1 MRKQHLL
8 LLIIFLGLGT
18 VSAQD
23 PHFSQYFASPLHF
36 NPAMTG
42 VFSGNYRFTSIFRN
56 QWQGMMKNN
65 PSDQSGTPAF
75 RTYAGSFDM
84 RLKTGK
90 DMKMDLGFPR
100 LDDQKLLVALPKSGH
115 LGAGILFLSDVAGA
129 AKMRATTA
137 LLSASYIKP
146 LDKRGKQLLSVG
158 LQGGITQR
166 SIDYSNLRFGS
177 QYDKSAGYNPDI
189 SSGEDVSNN
198 NYLYGDISAGVLWY
212 YLRNKRSNFYL
223 GFATHHLNSPEQ
235 TFLGDES
242 SPLSMRFTVNG
253 GAEFKIVNS
262 ISLLPTVLYMR
273 QGYFSEINFGANAKL
288 LFRQADP
295 MGDAIFFGLY
305 YRTVGKTL
313 LKSESLIANLKLDI
327 KGVSIGASYDLVLSD
342 LSNASANG
350 GFELSLVYI
359 GSLGSRQGV
368 KYGPKW

>member
-1 MRKQHLL
+1 MKKLFVLL
-8 LLIIFLGLGT
+8 SIAIFGSFSA
-18 VSAQD
+18 SAQD

-65 PSDQSGTPAF
+65 PSDQSGVPAF

-100 LDDQKLLVALPKSGH
+100 LDEQKLLVALPKSGH
-115 LGAGILFLSDVAGA
+115 LGVGVIFLTDVAGA
-129 AKMRATTA
+129 AKMRANTA

-146 LDKRGKQLLSVG
+146 LDKKGKQLLSVG

-166 SIDYSNLRFGS
+166 SLDYSNLRFGS
-177 QYDKSAGYNPDI
+177 QYDNSMGYNQDI
-189 SSGEDVSNN
+189 SSGEDVSGN
-198 NYLYGDISAGVLWY
+198 NYLYGDVSAGLLWY
-212 YLRNKRSNFYL
+212 YLRNKRTNFYL
-223 GFATHHLNSPEQ
+223 GFATHHLNRPEQ
-235 TFLGDES
+235 TFLGDDS
-242 SPLSMRFTVNG
+242 APLPMRFTVNG
-253 GAEFKIVNS
+253 GAEFKILKSV
-262 ISLLPTVLYMR
+262 SLLPTLLYMH
-273 QGYFSEINFGANAKL
+273 QGYFNEINFGANAKL
-288 LFRQADP
+288 LFRQAEP
-295 MGDAIFFGLY
+295 MGDAIFIGMY

-313 LKSESLIANLKLDI
+313 LKSESLIANLKLHI
-327 KGVSIGASYDLVLSD
+327 KNVSIGASYDLVLSD
-342 LSNASANG
+342 LSNASTNG
-350 GFELSLVYI
+350 GCELSLVYI